1 MAAKSRPIF
10 DSVLFPEVVRMI
22 LNSSGK
28 FALFV
33 ALVSTCAVSLMV
45 SAGAGAQET
54 GTLTGVVFDPQGA
67 TGPNSEVELRWNDAS
82 GKMCWTAP
90 NCPKAKK
97 PRIKS
102 VHVTTGTDG
111 KFTAKVPAGNWD
123 VFAYHDGFVPTC
135 TTVSVEAEKTT
146 NIELR
151 LPRSVVTSI
160 Q

>member
-1 MAAKSRPIF
+1 
-10 DSVLFPEVVRMI
+10 MI

-33 ALVSTCAVSLMV
+33 ALVATCTLALMV
-45 SAGAGAQET
+45 GAGAGAQET

-67 TGPNSEVELRWNDAS
+67 TGPSIEVELRWNGA
-82 GKMCWTAP
+82 GGEMCWTAP
-90 NCPKAKK
+90 NCRKAKK

-151 LPRSVVTSI
+151 LPRYAITSI

>member
-1 MAAKSRPIF
+1 
-10 DSVLFPEVVRMI
+10 MI

-33 ALVSTCAVSLMV
+33 ALVSTCALGLMV
-45 SAGAGAQET
+45 SAGAGALET

-67 TGPNSEVELRWNDAS
+67 TGPNSEVELRWNDAT
-82 GKMCWTAP
+82 GEMCWTAP

-151 LPRSVVTSI
+151 LPRYVVTSI

>member
-1 MAAKSRPIF
+1 
-10 DSVLFPEVVRMI
+10 MI

-33 ALVSTCAVSLMV
+33 ALMSTCVVGLMV
-45 SAGAGAQET
+45 SGGAVAQET

-67 TGPNSEVELRWNDAS
+67 TAPNSEVELRWNDAT
-82 GKMCWTAP
+82 GEMCWTAP

-102 VHVTTGTDG
+102 VHATTGTDG

-151 LPRSVVTSI
+151 LPRNVVTSI

>member
-1 MAAKSRPIF
+1 
-10 DSVLFPEVVRMI
+10 MI

-28 FALFV
+28 FAQFFALVFTCALTLMIGAV
-33 ALVSTCAVSLMV
+33 AL
-45 SAGAGAQET
+45 AQET

-67 TGPNSEVELRWNDAS
+67 TGPGVEVELRWNDAS
-82 GKMCWTAP
+82 GEVCWTAP
-90 NCPKAKK
+90 NCPKARK

-102 VHVTTGTDG
+102 VHVTTGRDG
-111 KFTAKVPAGNWD
+111 KFSAIVPAGNWD
-123 VFAYHDGFVPTC
+123 VFAHHDGFVPTC

-151 LPRSVVTSI
+151 LPRYVITSI

>member
-1 MAAKSRPIF
+1 MAAKSKPY
-10 DSVLFPEVVRMI
+10 SMACCFPEVVRMI

-28 FALFV
+28 FAIFV
-33 ALVSTCAVSLMV
+33 ALVFTCALTLMI
-45 SAGAGAQET
+45 GAVALAQET

-67 TGPNSEVELRWNDAS
+67 TGSGVEVELRWNDAS
-82 GKMCWTAP
+82 GEVCWTAP
-90 NCPKAKK
+90 NCTKAKK

-102 VHVTTGTDG
+102 VHVTTGRDG
-111 KFTAKVPAGNWD
+111 KFSAKVPAGNWD
-123 VFAYHDGFVPTC
+123 MFAYHDGFVPTC

-151 LPRSVVTSI
+151 LPRYVVTSI

>member
-1 MAAKSRPIF
+1 MIF
-10 DSVLFPEVVRMI
+10 
-22 LNSSGK
+22 NSSGK
-28 FALFV
+28 FALFATLVFTCALALVVGVV
-33 ALVSTCAVSLMV
+33 AL
-45 SAGAGAQET
+45 AQET
-54 GTLTGVVFDPQGA
+54 GTLMGVVFDPQGA
-67 TGPNSEVELRWNDAS
+67 AVPGIEVELRWNDA
-82 GKMCWTAP
+82 GGEVCWTAP

-111 KFTAKVPAGNWD
+111 KFSAKVPAGNWD

-135 TTVSVEAEKTT
+135 TMVSVEAEKTT

-151 LPRSVVTSI
+151 LPRYVATSI

>member
-1 MAAKSRPIF
+1 
-10 DSVLFPEVVRMI
+10 MI

-28 FALFV
+28 FVIFV
-33 ALVSTCAVSLMV
+33 ALVFTCALTLMI
-45 SAGAGAQET
+45 GAVALAQET

-67 TGPNSEVELRWNDAS
+67 TGPGVEVELRWNDAS
-82 GKMCWTAP
+82 GEVCWTAP

-102 VHVTTGTDG
+102 VHVTTGRDG
-111 KFTAKVPAGNWD
+111 KFSAKVPAGNWD

-135 TTVSVEAEKTT
+135 ITVSVEAEKTT

-151 LPRSVVTSI
+151 LPRYVVTSI